1 MAEGEDELM
10 AKISARGCVKLAQ
23 ASKIDDSESGYT
35 VKTRL
40 ALRSDGKVLRAID
53 IRHDGDSQWQ
63 RGGYSIIGA
72 LTEKN
77 GRSPVERFHRYATQ
91 RGFTP
96 DAVR

>member
-23 ASKIDDSESGYT
+23 ASKTADSESGYT

-53 IRHDGDSQWQ
+53 LQHDGRWQ

-72 LTEKN
+72 LAEKN